1 MCSSNGAGLPHSS
14 GNHIVRGPLDDE
26 YIRRLVL
33 NERKHLVLAG
43 AGCCCAAGQCA
54 PPHGTARLL
63 MPSWSGCCWL
73 AGLSL
78 VVCSACNL
86 ASPVISGILF
96 EILTGRQPMS
106 RYPPFL
112 AALAA
117 IYIIEPL
124 LTRVYIQN
132 VCTAGEKVLSCL
144 PACQPGACS
153 VPCRNLI

>member
-1 MCSSNGAGLPHSS
+1 MCSSNGAGHPHSS
-14 GNHIVRGPLDDE
+14 SINQIVRGPLDDK
-26 YIRRLVL
+26 YIQRLVL

-43 AGCCCAAGQCA
+43 AGFCCTLRVLWAVLKRVQATGSA
-54 PPHGTARLL
+54 L
-63 MPSWSGCCWL
+63 MPTCSGCCWL

-132 VCTAGEKVLSCL
+132 VCSAGEKVLL
-144 PACQPGACS
+144 YTRA
-153 VPCRNLI
+153 V